1 MKELSSGATGFHR
14 IVLESNHICE
24 LREKQ
29 KFSLGGLE
37 WNKENEQVSRSKR
50 TFSVGPFLGWVLKSS
65 FYSNNTGSRFG
76 SRWTGLASFG
86 SPFGK
91 FTQWQR

>member
-1 MKELSSGATGFHR
+1 MKELSFGAIGFHR

-37 WNKENEQVSRSKR
+37 WNKENFYFIVPM
-50 TFSVGPFLGWVLKSS
+50 THDLWFSGFLWDSS
-65 FYSNNTGSRFG
+65 
-76 SRWTGLASFG
+76 
-86 SPFGK
+86 
-91 FTQWQR
+91 